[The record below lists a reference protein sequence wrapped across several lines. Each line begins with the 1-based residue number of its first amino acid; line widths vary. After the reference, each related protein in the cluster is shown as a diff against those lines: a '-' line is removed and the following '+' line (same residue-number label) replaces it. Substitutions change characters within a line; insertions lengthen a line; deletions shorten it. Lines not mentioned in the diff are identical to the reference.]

1 MALPKGVR
9 IPQKVGP
16 GDIEAEKDLAAKEA
30 KKAEKK

>member
-9 IPQKVGP
+9 IPQKIGP
-16 GDIEAEKDLAAKEA
+16 GDIEAEKEVAEKVA